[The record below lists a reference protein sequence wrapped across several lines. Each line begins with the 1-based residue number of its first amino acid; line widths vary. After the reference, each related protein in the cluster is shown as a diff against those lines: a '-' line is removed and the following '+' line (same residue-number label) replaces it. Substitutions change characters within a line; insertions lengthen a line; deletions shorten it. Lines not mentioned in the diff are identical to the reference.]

1 VTVDSGE
8 IVAILGAIGGLFGA
22 VGAGLYKGLA
32 FFRDIAKD
40 FREFSERM
48 HDASTKAL
56 TDCAVAMSKQ
66 AESGHHTAGALSSLS
81 KAVDGLTSRVSLVE
95 RHVEAAHRVPT
106 ARFDRD
112 APEQTRVEYE
122 PAMRT
127 RP

>member
-1 VTVDSGE
+1 MTVDSGE

-22 VGAGLYKGLA
+22 VGAGLYKGLS

-48 HDASTKAL
+48 HTASTKAL
-56 TDCAVAMSKQ
+56 TDCAVAMSQQ
-66 AESGHHTAGALSSLS
+66 AEAGHHTAGALSSLS
-81 KAVDGLTSRVSLVE
+81 RAVDGLTLRVATVEERVAERPATARIERDPPEPSRV
-95 RHVEAAHRVPT
+95 P
-106 ARFDRD
+106 
-112 APEQTRVEYE
+112 YE